1 MILDENIFIIV
12 KKKKKIHAVVEIHLY
27 INGGTNIVSRLVYGQ
42 KSFHSHLWRSSHIF
56 PTHSEPLLQNIV
68 IKYGNDSKRVNISSV
83 GKKKERQSKA
93 MRNIHL
99 KVVSRNL
106 Q

>member
-1 MILDENIFIIV
+1 MILDENIFTIV
-12 KKKKKIHAVVEIHLY
+12 KKKIHAVVEIHLY

-68 IKYGNDSKRVNISSV
+68 IRYGNDSKRVNISSV

-93 MRNIHL
+93 KQSNEKYPL
-99 KVVSRNL
+99 KSC